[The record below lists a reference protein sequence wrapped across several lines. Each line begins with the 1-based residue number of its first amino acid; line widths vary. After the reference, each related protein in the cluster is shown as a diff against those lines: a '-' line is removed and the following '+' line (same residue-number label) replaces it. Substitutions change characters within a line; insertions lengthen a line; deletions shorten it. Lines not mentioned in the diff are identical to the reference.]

1 MSKFKILEKHE
12 LTTGIYSIKI
22 HDPIIASVAQP
33 GQFVILINDKHGER
47 IPLTIYDYSAI
58 EGNISIVVHV
68 IGKST
73 KKIVER
79 EVGES
84 YSDLVGPLGNSSEL
98 FKEKDIRSKKILFIA
113 GGIGAAPIYPQV
125 KILERIGVKTETII
139 GARNKDLI
147 ILTDEFSK
155 TGTNLHLCT
164 DDGSVGYKGNVT
176 QLLTDL
182 IENQNKTFDVV
193 VAIGPLVMMKFVE
206 ITTRKYNI
214 PCIVSLNSLMIDG
227 TGMCGAC
234 RVTVDGKR
242 KFTCVDGPEF
252 DAHKV
257 DFDEALIRQKNK
269 HVHDP
274 NHICNIDLAVQEKAK
289 LNKSRVPVREQ
300 DPKIRATNFNEV
312 CLGYNEAEAIE
323 EANRCLQC
331 KKPKCVSSCPVSID
345 IPAFVKEIKN
355 GDFNLAYQILS
366 KSTNLP
372 AVCGRVCPQES
383 QCEGKCILGI
393 KGESLAIGKL
403 ERFVADWALKNNKD
417 AVKIKDEKNI
427 KVAIVGSG
435 PAGLSCAGD
444 LRKMGY
450 QVTIFEA
457 LQKPGGVLEYGIP
470 EFRLPKEDVVEP
482 EIDKLRKNGVEI
494 ITNYVMGKSSD
505 VDKLLINGYKA
516 VFIGAGAGLPRFMN
530 IPGENLNGVYS
541 ANEFLTRVN
550 LMQAYRKGYDTPVD
564 IERKVVVVGGG
575 NVAMD
580 SARTAIRLG
589 SDVKLVYRRSLEELP
604 ARKEEVNHAKEE
616 GLEFNLLTNPIEIIG
631 DSEGFVTGIKCVKMK
646 LGEPD
651 ESGRRSPEVIHN
663 SEFIIDT
670 GTVIMSIGTSPNP
683 LLTQAAPNVILDK
696 RKCIV
701 ANSLD
706 GKTSQKGVFAGGD
719 VVTGAA
725 TVIEAM
731 GAGKR
736 AAKEIDEYITL
747 NKYNYEN
754 ENLYNNLSRECL
766 LPQR

>member
-1 MSKFKILEKHE
+1 MSQFKILEKHK
-12 LTTGIYSIKI
+12 LTTDTYSIKI
-22 HDPIIASVAQP
+22 HSPIISSVAQP

-58 EGNISIVVHV
+58 EGNISIVVHA

-84 YSDLVGPLGNSSEL
+84 YSDIVGPLGNPSEL
-98 FKEKDIRSKKILFIA
+98 FKEKDIQSKKILFIA
-113 GGIGAAPIYPQV
+113 GGIGAAPIFPQV

-147 ILTDEFSK
+147 ILKDEFSK

-234 RVTVDGKR
+234 RVTIGGKT

-252 DAHKV
+252 DAHQV

-269 HVHDP
+269 HAHEP
-274 NHICNIDLAVQEKAK
+274 NHICNIDVAVQEKTK
-289 LNKSRVPVREQ
+289 LKKSRVPVREQ
-300 DPKIRATNFNEV
+300 DPKVRATNFEEV
-312 CLGYNEAEAIE
+312 CLGYDKNEAIE

-331 KKPKCVSSCPVSID
+331 KSPKCVDSCPVSID
-345 IPAFVKEIKN
+345 IPAFIKEIKN
-355 GDFNLAYQILS
+355 GDFNRSYQILS
-366 KSTNLP
+366 ESTNLP

-393 KGESLAIGKL
+393 KGEPVAIGKL
-403 ERFVADWALKNNKD
+403 ERFVADWALKNYTDSTEIIN
-417 AVKIKDEKNI
+417 EKNE

-450 QVTIFEA
+450 KVTMFEA

-470 EFRLPKEDVVEP
+470 EFRLPKENVVEP

-505 VDKLLINGYKA
+505 VDKLLKNGYEA

-550 LMQAYRKGYDTPVD
+550 LMQAYRKEYDTPVD
-564 IERKVVVVGGG
+564 IDNKVVVVGGG

-604 ARKEEVNHAKEE
+604 ARKEEVHHAQEE

-631 DSEGFVTGIKCVKMK
+631 AVSYTH
-646 LGEPD
+646 L
-651 ESGRRSPEVIHN
+651 
-663 SEFIIDT
+663 
-670 GTVIMSIGTSPNP
+670 
-683 LLTQAAPNVILDK
+683 
-696 RKCIV
+696 
-701 ANSLD
+701 
-706 GKTSQKGVFAGGD
+706 
-719 VVTGAA
+719 
-725 TVIEAM
+725 
-731 GAGKR
+731 R
-736 AAKEIDEYITL
+736 AHET
-747 NKYNYEN
+747 
-754 ENLYNNLSRECL
+754 
-766 LPQR
+766 